1 MLDNTQ
7 NKPSKFRT
15 RNLVEINDESRGTYK
30 DSNQSKFKTSMIR
43 SNLCDCSDAYLLISG
58 TITIKWEEDDDTG
71 KWAGERNKGV
81 IFKYC
86 VSFSECVS
94 NLNVSQIHNAK
105 DIDVVMPMNNL
116 IEYSDIYSKTLGNLR
131 QYYRD

>member
-1 MLDNTQ
+1 M
-7 NKPSKFRT
+7 
-15 RNLVEINDESRGTYK
+15 ISR
-30 DSNQSKFKTSMIR
+30 
-43 SNLCDCSDAYLLISG
+43 

-71 KWAGERNKGV
+71 KWAGERNKGG

-86 VSFSECVS
+86 VSFSECVN

-116 IEYSDIYSKTLGNLR
+116 IEYSDNYLKTLGDLR
-131 QYYRD
+131 KYYRD

>member
-15 RNLVEINDESRGTYK
+15 RNLVEINDELRGMYK

-43 SNLCDCSDAYLLISG
+43 SNLCDCSDAYLLISE

-81 IFKYC
+81 IFKY
-86 VSFSECVS
+86 SECVS
-94 NLNVSQIHNAK
+94 NLNISQIHNAK
-105 DIDVVMPMNNL
+105 DTDVVMPMYNL
-116 IEYSDIYSKTLGNLR
+116 IEYSDNYSKTLGSLR